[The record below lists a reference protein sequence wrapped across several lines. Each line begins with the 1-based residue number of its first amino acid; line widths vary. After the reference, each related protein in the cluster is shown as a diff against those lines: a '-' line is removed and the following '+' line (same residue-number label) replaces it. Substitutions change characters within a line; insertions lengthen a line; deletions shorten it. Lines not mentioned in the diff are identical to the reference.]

1 MAVEDPSLA
10 PLMMASKTDVGRM
23 RQRNED
29 ACRFSAAQGWAVLAD
44 GMGGYQGGDV
54 ASAMAVDSV
63 ESSLSQSSTK
73 TVADV
78 LSGLRSAT
86 VQANERVF
94 TVAHSDRDLFGMGS
108 TLVTVRFFGNM
119 LAVSHVGDSRLYRY
133 RPDHLVQLT
142 RDHSLLQEQVDG
154 GMMSADAARHAPGRS
169 LLTRALGVEPS
180 VVPDVAL
187 HEMQVGDIYQMCSDG
202 LTDMLYDD
210 DIALVCETLSANLA
224 LAADH
229 LIQLANDRGGRDNI
243 TVILI
248 KVRKPFA
255 PAACVSGA

>member
-1 MAVEDPSLA
+1 MSSEISRAPALQMAFR
-10 PLMMASKTDVGRM
+10 TDVGQIRE
-23 RQRNED
+23 RNED
-29 ACRFSAAQGWAVLAD
+29 TCLCCEEQAWAVLAD
-44 GMGGYQGGDV
+44 GMGGYRGGDV
-54 ASAMAVDSV
+54 ASSMTVACFKESLDSQAVTSV
-63 ESSLSQSSTK
+63 AEALSSLRKAT
-73 TVADV
+73 
-78 LSGLRSAT
+78 LS
-86 VQANERVF
+86 ANERVF
-94 TVAHSDRDLFGMGS
+94 SVSRADRDLRGMGS
-108 TLVTVRFFGNM
+108 TVVAARFFDEM
-119 LAVSHVGDSRLYRY
+119 LAVTHVGDSRLYRY

-154 GMMSADAARHAPGRS
+154 GMMSADVARHSPGRG

-187 HEMQVGDIYQMCSDG
+187 HETHAGDIYLLCSDG
-202 LTDMLYDD
+202 LTDMLHDD

-248 KVRKPFA
+248 KIPQPSA
-255 PAACVSGA
+255 TPAGSGR

>member
-1 MAVEDPSLA
+1 MTAVESSSAL
-10 PLMMASKTDVGRM
+10 LMASRTDVGRM

-29 ACRFSAAQGWAVLAD
+29 ACQFSVDRQWAVLAD

-54 ASAMAVDSV
+54 ASAMAVECVRECLEDGEV
-63 ESSLSQSSTK
+63 Q
-73 TVADV
+73 TVSEA
-78 LSGLRSAT
+78 LSGLRTAT
-86 VQANERVF
+86 VRANERIFKVS
-94 TVAHSDRDLFGMGS
+94 HSDRALYGMGS
-108 TLVTVRFFGNM
+108 TLVAVRWFDNM

-133 RPDHLVQLT
+133 RPDQLVQLT

-154 GMMSADAARHAPGRS
+154 GMMSADAARHSPGRS

-187 HEMQVGDIYQMCSDG
+187 HETRVGDIYLMCSDG
-202 LTDMLYDD
+202 LTDMLYDE

-229 LIQLANDRGGRDNI
+229 LVQLANDRGGRDNI
-243 TVILI
+243 TVVLA
-248 KVRKPFA
+248 KVRKPFGSDA
-255 PAACVSGA
+255 TAG